1 MLAFFVQSRS
11 VVTSRCCNHEASQG
25 EVSDCRTIF
34 FGAVGKKT

>member
-25 EVSDCRTIF
+25 EVSDCRTTF
-34 FGAVGKKT
+34 FGAVEKKT